1 MYCAQQAF
9 AAGAHEGAE
18 TPWRGRLGDPTE
30 QVGPGIVPDD
40 AWVVTAKHCRELEL
54 GQGHVHAGREGPGRK
69 QHPVESLVVDMVVV
83 EVDKWITRERL
94 GITGWPRQSDLL
106 VARQRAPDRGHV
118 LGQDDRRLRAR
129 DLQHRASAE
138 DRHIGGDPGID
149 AEDLRPGVGRRVAQD
164 PRRHGVV
171 AIVSL
176 VDVGGAD
183 GSVDR
188 PERGARVDQRVD
200 VVALGVAL
208 ELALR
213 VGVARQPARVVDHAQ
228 PEEAPA
234 GEAKAGRR
242 CEHTVRVWRQ
252 PHVLAREHH
261 LGELRGERTV
271 LAGALGER
279 HHPMGGDR
287 DLDVGRRNQQQTL
300 RRRWRRVGWRWSRVV
315 VKPWIVWRADVV
327 AQHQGV
333 ARVAWP
339 IPSSSTRPQP

>member
-1 MYCAQQAF
+1 VHRAQQTL

-18 TPWRGRLGDPTE
+18 APRRGRLGDPAE

-40 AWVVTAKHCRELEL
+40 ARIVAAKHRRELEL

-69 QHPVESLVVDMVVV
+69 QHPVESLVTVIVVID
-83 EVDKWITRERL
+83 ERITRERL
-94 GITGWPRQSDLL
+94 GITGRPRQPVLL
-106 VARQRAPDRGHV
+106 VTRQRAPDRGHV
-118 LGQDDRRLRAR
+118 LGQDHRRLRAR
-129 DLQHRASAE
+129 DLEHRASAE

-242 CEHTVRVWRQ
+242 CEHTVRVGRQ

-261 LGELRGERTV
+261 LGELRGECAV

-279 HHPMGGDR
+279 HHPVGGDR
-287 DLDVGRRNQQQTL
+287 DLDVGRR
-300 RRRWRRVGWRWSRVV
+300 
-315 VKPWIVWRADVV
+315 
-327 AQHQGV
+327 H
-333 ARVAWP
+333 
-339 IPSSSTRPQP
+339 